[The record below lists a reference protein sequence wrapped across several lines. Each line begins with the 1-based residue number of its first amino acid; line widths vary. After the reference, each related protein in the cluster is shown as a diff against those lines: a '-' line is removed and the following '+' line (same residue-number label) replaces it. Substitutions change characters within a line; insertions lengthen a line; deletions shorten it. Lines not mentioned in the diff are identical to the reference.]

1 MFDKLHELQLSQSG
15 PQDFTN
21 VTEIIANEYNTLGII
36 ENLRKHFHGIAYRF
50 L

>member
-1 MFDKLHELQLSQSG
+1 MFDKLHKLQLR